1 MISIREGIIEYT
13 GTSKEIGLYLYCKPF
28 KLSISEIRYII
39 LSPRLVIDDEEAYLL
54 FIDKEYQKY
63 VLPLFHTSNIDLI
76 ENLCGT
82 RLTGDLYFDKFSY
95 EDHYGKVDCIVYPK
109 NLQWKPAYK
118 NDWKLIVRVLYT
130 WILPKSFFGTL
141 IEY

>member
-1 MISIREGIIEYT
+1 MIFIREGIIEYT

-54 FIDKEYQKY
+54 FIDKKYQKY

-95 EDHYGKVDCIVYPK
+95 EDHYGKVDTIVYPK
-109 NLQWKPAYK
+109 KMQWKPAYK
-118 NDWKLIVRVLYT
+118 NDWKLYVLLSRIT
-130 WILPKSFFGTL
+130 
-141 IEY
+141 